1 MKNATVTEIRKSK
14 GATFTAYSKHPALH
28 GYYYRIMGCGST
40 KAAAIRWLKEGYTV
54 TIGLIHKGRDFT
66 RANN

>member
-28 GYYYRIMGCGST
+28 GYYYRIMGWGYT

-54 TIGLIHKGRDFT
+54 TIG
-66 RANN
+66 